1 MAAVSIIDRL
11 ELERLERE
19 WHEWEAV
26 RNDARGARRR
36 ALGVCDTSYSHDRE
50 WTKARQKVDDWTA
63 VIVRA
68 EAEMRDIQHLILA
81 LSPSTP
87 KWECGCG
94 RCAA

>member
-11 ELERLERE
+11 ELEQLERE

-36 ALGVCDTSYSHDRE
+36 ALGVCDTSDSYGRE
-50 WTKARQKVDDWTA
+50 WTKARQTFDDQTA
-63 VIVRA
+63 VIIRA
-68 EAEMRDIQHLILA
+68 EAEMRDIQHRILA
-81 LSPSTP
+81 LSPGVP
-87 KWECGCG
+87 RWECGCG